1 MGLAVN
7 RWDFKPE
14 EYELF
19 ANKVRENLS
28 ALKLLLERPG
38 FGKGA
43 PSFGAELEVYILDDQ
58 AKPARLNQEIIA
70 AIKDPK
76 TQAQVQL
83 ELNKFNLEYNL
94 CPVPAKGTPF
104 STLRTDLHSG
114 LAELSLAA
122 SQFQARIL
130 PIGILPTLT
139 MDDLSALA
147 MSDFPRY
154 RALAKGLTKHQTEPF
169 NIHIDGCEPLA
180 FTCDTITLEGANTSF
195 QFHWRVNPEDFAN
208 AYNAVQLLTPLA
220 LALGVNSPILLGH
233 ELWDETRITLFKQS
247 IDTRKQNNLSWKH
260 PARVDFGFG
269 WLHNSAYE
277 LFEQNARLY
286 PPILPVIGNEDALQ
300 TVKQG
305 QIPKLEELRLHHG
318 TVWTWNRAVYDATA
332 GGHLRIEMRSTPAGP
347 TIEDM
352 LATNALLVG
361 LAQSFQA
368 KMTDLM
374 TALPFQYAE
383 NNFYRAAQKG
393 LGARLI
399 WPSTTQTQLREMPV
413 REIIAETLPL
423 AEQGLDALG
432 VDRLEID
439 WVINNI
445 KARLASGMTG
455 ALWQRRMLRK
465 LKQSHDIEQS
475 LIGLVENYNREYQKN
490 ISISDWSEKT

>member
-14 EYELF
+14 EYEQF
-19 ANKVRENLS
+19 AAKVRENLVAFKS
-28 ALKLLLERPG
+28 LLNNPE

-43 PSFGAELEVYILDDQ
+43 PSFGAELEVYILNNQ

-70 AIKDPK
+70 AIDNPK
-76 TQAQVQL
+76 IQERMQL
-83 ELNKFNLEYNL
+83 ELNRFNLEYNL
-94 CPVPAKGTPF
+94 CPVPAKGGPF
-104 STLRTDLHSG
+104 TALQADLQD
-114 LAELSLAA
+114 AMEQLSLAA
-122 SQFQARIL
+122 KSCNARIL

-139 MDDLSALA
+139 MDDLSSLA
-147 MSDFPRY
+147 MSDYPRFK
-154 RALAKGLTKHQTEPF
+154 ALAKGLTKHQTEAF
-169 NIHIDGCEPLA
+169 HIHIDGNEPLD
-180 FTCDTITLEGANTSF
+180 FSCNTITLEGANTSF
-195 QFHWRVNPEDFAN
+195 QFHWRVNPENFAN
-208 AYNAVQLLTPLA
+208 AYNALQLLTPLA

-247 IDTRKQNNLSWKH
+247 IDTRKPNNLPWKH
-260 PARVDFGFG
+260 PARVAFGFG
-269 WLHNSAYE
+269 WLHHSAYE

-286 PPILPVIGNEDALQ
+286 PPILPVIGHEDALQ

-305 QIPKLEELRLHHG
+305 EIPQLEELRLHHG
-318 TVWTWNRAVYDATA
+318 TVWTWNRAVYDPSA

-352 LATNALLVG
+352 LATNALLIG
-361 LAQSFQA
+361 LAQSFQGQI
-368 KMTDLM
+368 TDLM

-393 LGARLI
+393 LAARLI
-399 WPSTTQTQLREMPV
+399 WPSTRQTQLQEMPV

-423 AEQGLDALG
+423 AEQGLDELG
-432 VDRLEID
+432 VDRQEID
-439 WVINNI
+439 KVSGNI

-465 LKQSHDIEQS
+465 LKQGHDIEQS
-475 LIGLVENYNREYQKN
+475 LTGLVENYNREYQKQ
-490 ISISDWSEKT
+490 ISISEWSEKI